1 MESGT
6 KPNMISRWKLF
17 LTWVRGMV
25 SHGGSL
31 KAQMAEKPESQNHK
45 YLLDIINL
53 DKQKKMRYT

>member
-17 LTWVRGMV
+17 LTWVRGTV

-31 KAQMAEKPESQNHK
+31 KAQMAEEPEFQNHK
-45 YLLDIINL
+45 YLFIINL

>member
-17 LTWVRGMV
+17 LTWVRGTV

-31 KAQMAEKPESQNHK
+31 KAQMAEEPEFQNHK

>member
-17 LTWVRGMV
+17 LTWVRGTV

-31 KAQMAEKPESQNHK
+31 KAQMAEEPEFQNHK
-45 YLLDIINL
+45 YLFI
-53 DKQKKMRYT
+53 